1 MLFGVETLR
10 DREREIRR
18 SAEDRRRVA
27 DAHERVRPVDIDVEI
42 RELIR
47 QEEAHIACST
57 CSDELARDAG

>member
-10 DREREIRR
+10 DRELEIRR

-27 DAHERVRPVDIDVEI
+27 AARERVRPVDTDAEI

-47 QEEAHIACST
+47 QEGAQVACST

>member
-27 DAHERVRPVDIDVEI
+27 AAHERVRPVDIDAEI
-42 RELIR
+42 RGLIR
-47 QEEAHIACST
+47 REEARVARST

>member
-10 DREREIRR
+10 DRELEIRR
-18 SAEDRRRVA
+18 CAEDRRRVA
-27 DAHERVRPVDIDVEI
+27 AARERVRPVDTDAEI

-47 QEEAHIACST
+47 HEEACST